1 MNCFVCL
8 VPKINTQKI
17 KDKGKVIKNRVE
29 KIQNL
34 IKPISLNLFF
44 SLTKLILSLQK
55 FVKLVQNSIC
65 FSIYV

>member
-44 SLTKLILSLQK
+44 SLTKFILLLQK
-55 FVKLVQNSIC
+55 DLNLVLNSIYC
-65 FSIYV
+65 SIYV